1 MSNKIKEILSEI
13 GILNELLEKLPE
25 NEKQEILRYIDE
37 TTEKT
42 TKEIEQILDS
52 VDEKQIDEF
61 MSEINNIDITFSEN
75 KNE

>member
-1 MSNKIKEILSEI
+1 MSNKIKEILGEI
-13 GILNELLEKLPE
+13 GILNELLDKLPE

-37 TTEKT
+37 TTAKT

-61 MSEINNIDITFSEN
+61 MSELSNIDISFSEN
-75 KNE
+75 KDE

>member
-13 GILNELLEKLPE
+13 GILNELLEKLQE

-37 TTEKT
+37 TTEKS